1 MTLLS
6 EYAFSLISTD
16 LVPLNVE
23 FTEISVNIKSLTEKS
38 ESVYEFTAETE
49 ANQNNLVTSITGYI
63 KKNEVFIT
71 STSDF
76 TITPEIKCY

>member
-1 MTLLS
+1 M
-6 EYAFSLISTD
+6 YKRQ
-16 LVPLNVE
+16 PLNVE